1 MSFVE
6 IIVMSVVLLASTA
19 SFVLHVFSKMVSLD
33 DDGDDECF
41 DVIEERKL

>member
-19 SFVLHVFSKMVSLD
+19 SFVLHVLSKMVSLD

-41 DVIEERKL
+41 DTVEEEKL